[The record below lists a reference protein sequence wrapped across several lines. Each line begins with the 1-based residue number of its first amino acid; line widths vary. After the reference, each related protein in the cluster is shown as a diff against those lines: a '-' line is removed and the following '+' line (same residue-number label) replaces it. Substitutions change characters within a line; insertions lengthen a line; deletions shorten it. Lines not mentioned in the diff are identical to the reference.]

1 MLDGIITPE
10 LNWASFAG
18 LSDRRNRGPRHMH
31 VLLILYVHVFTVII
45 YVILQI
51 FLREILMV
59 LKIKQQKICE
69 EFLAYFKL

>member
-1 MLDGIITPE
+1 
-10 LNWASFAG
+10 
-18 LSDRRNRGPRHMH
+18 MH